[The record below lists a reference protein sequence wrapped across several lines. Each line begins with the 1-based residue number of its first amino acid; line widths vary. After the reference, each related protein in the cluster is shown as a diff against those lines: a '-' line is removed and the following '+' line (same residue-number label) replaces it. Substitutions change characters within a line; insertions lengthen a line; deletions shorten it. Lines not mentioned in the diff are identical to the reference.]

1 MTEQK
6 DKFIALIAHDGKKP
20 NMVSLVMKN
29 LSLFKKHKLVATGT
43 TGGLIKSEGLDVELL
58 QSGPKG
64 GDAQIATMAVEGR
77 LKCVIFLVD
86 PMDVHP
92 HQVDVSMLLRICNVH
107 NVPLATNVATAEL
120 LIKELNDIDY
130 EQ

>member
-1 MTEQK
+1 MIE

-20 NMVSLVMKN
+20 NMVSLVMNN
-29 LSLFKKHKLVATGT
+29 LVLLKKHKIVATGT
-43 TGGLIKSEGLDVELL
+43 TGSLIKAEGLTVTLL
-58 QSGPKG
+58 ESGPKG
-64 GDAQIATMAVEGR
+64 GDAQIATMAVEGK

-86 PMDVHP
+86 PLDVHP

-120 LIKELNDIDY
+120 LIKELND
-130 EQ
+130 E

>member
-1 MTEQK
+1 MKE

-20 NMVSLVMKN
+20 NMVSLVTNN
-29 LSLFKKHKLVATGT
+29 LGLLKKHKIVATGT
-43 TGGLIKSEGLDVELL
+43 TGGLIKAEGLTVTLL
-58 QSGPKG
+58 ESGPKG
-64 GDAQIATMAVEGR
+64 GDAQIATMAVEGK

-86 PMDVHP
+86 PLDVHP

-120 LIKELNDIDY
+120 LIKELND
-130 EQ
+130 E